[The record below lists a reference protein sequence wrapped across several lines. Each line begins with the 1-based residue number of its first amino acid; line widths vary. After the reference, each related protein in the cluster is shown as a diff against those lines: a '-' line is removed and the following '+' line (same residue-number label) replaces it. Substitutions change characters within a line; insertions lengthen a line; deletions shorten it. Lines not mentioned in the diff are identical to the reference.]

1 MKLIRTFATALGTGI
16 LAATTGCSLGSTGDD
31 PATYTPAAYGVA
43 GHCYYIDNPAEALAL
58 EAAGLCPSGWAPTL
72 MPLAWHEEYAAY
84 YDSPAYY
91 GTYVPVRYRTVYVS
105 HVTVFQTRYRTQISS
120 ASSRAVYR
128 SSSGGTVSG
137 SKLGSKV
144 SFGSGRSSASSLVKS
159 GTSTRTGA
167 KTGTTKYGGG
177 SGRSKS
183 YGGGSGRGH

>member
-1 MKLIRTFATALGTGI
+1 MKLIRTLAATLGVGI
-16 LAATTGCSLGSTGDD
+16 LATTTACSMGSTGDD
-31 PATYTPAAYGVA
+31 PVTYTPAAYGVS
-43 GHCYYIDNPAEALAL
+43 GHCYYIDNPAEAIAL
-58 EAAGLCPSGWAPTL
+58 RAAGLCPSGWAPTL

-144 SFGSGRSSASSLVKS
+144 SFGSGRSSSAKS
-159 GTSTRTGA
+159 GTSGNTGA
-167 KTGTTKYGGG
+167 KSGTTKYGGG

-183 YGGGSGRGH
+183 YGGGSGRH